1 MARSTSP
8 DAALG
13 DAPNLPVNPLSR
25 VARPR
30 AEASVTV
37 IAMTIAQTLAV
48 FVGIPVLI
56 YALIAVLVLVPHHAK
71 RRARYR
77 PGQSWDY
84 DPHWW
89 AGDQPVAYS
98 SGAITAGTTRG
109 GARGTW

>member
-1 MARSTSP
+1 M
-8 DAALG
+8 
-13 DAPNLPVNPLSR
+13 NSR

-30 AEASVTV
+30 GGASVTV

-56 YALIAVLVLVPHHAK
+56 YGLIAVLVLVPHHAK

-77 PGQSWDY
+77 PGQGWDY
-84 DPHWW
+84 APHWW

-98 SGAITAGTTRG
+98 GGAITAGATRG

>member
-1 MARSTSP
+1 MAIS
-8 DAALG
+8 G
-13 DAPNLPVNPLSR
+13 

-30 AEASVTV
+30 GGASVTV

-84 DPHWW
+84 APHWW